1 MQNLLKEAC
10 FELGLQQDVE
20 ILRMDKSGRWTLAY
34 TQNPEMPHFGNNMIT
49 LERLL
54 KKKSGVNL
62 IDLVLE
68 SLEDK
73 NKRAKRMG
81 QQEVKLVS
89 MRGIESL
96 D

>member
-1 MQNLLKEAC
+1 MQNLLIEC
-10 FELGLQQDVE
+10 CHELGLQQDVT
-20 ILRMDKSGRWTLAY
+20 ILNIERAGRWTLAY
-34 TQNPEMPHFGNNMIT
+34 TQNPEMPHFGNSMIA

-54 KKKSGVNL
+54 KKKSGVVL